1 MCYSP
6 WVSKELDMTEQLST
20 APQSLPHYRITDFS
34 ISSGIWSV
42 SLLMDGEI
50 ENRKIKKSSPNCR
63 TSQPEK

>member
-1 MCYSP
+1 MS
-6 WVSKELDMTEQLST
+6 EQLST
-20 APQSLPHYRITDFS
+20 AQQSLPHYRITDFS